1 MPTQATAL
9 FADRHSAHAAVE
21 QLVQAGFPRDAISV
35 VMSLE
40 TFEREFGLPAAP
52 TRSGVRPARFA
63 GVLGAIVEGLV
74 ALSATG
80 GVALRAAGP
89 IVSAIL
95 RAEERVTDLSEGLMA
110 AGLTEREARHVQEG
124 MRGGALVVGVEAA
137 ERARLALQLL
147 ELSGGA
153 SAPGGLGLA

>member
-1 MPTQATAL
+1 MQTHATAL

-40 TFEREFGLPAAP
+40 TFEREFGLHVSPS
-52 TRSGVRPARFA
+52 RSGVRPARYA

-74 ALSATG
+74 ALSAVRG
-80 GVALRAAGP
+80 IALRAAGP
-89 IVSAIL
+89 IVNAIL
-95 RAEERVTDLSEGLMA
+95 REEQADLAQGLRA
-110 AGLTEREARHVQEG
+110 AGLTEGEARRFEQG
-124 MRGGALVVGVEAA
+124 MRSGALVVGVEAE
-137 ERARLALQLL
+137 ERAVLALQLL

-153 SAPGGLGLA
+153 ALQAA